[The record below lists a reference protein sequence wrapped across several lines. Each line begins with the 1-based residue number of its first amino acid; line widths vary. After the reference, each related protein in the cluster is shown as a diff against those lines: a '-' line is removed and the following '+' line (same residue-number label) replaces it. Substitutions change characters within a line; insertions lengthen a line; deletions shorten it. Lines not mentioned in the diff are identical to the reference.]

1 MTETDPD
8 RRPINYYLD
17 MGDWTEKKLGLAI
30 VFADPLDAGKGHD
43 NVMTTLRNPNMFIA
57 KNTGTAI
64 TQENSISVK

>member
-1 MTETDPD
+1 
-8 RRPINYYLD
+8 